1 MMLNQER
8 FQEIY
13 QSAKSAFANVSAEA
27 IAWAAIV
34 LMHLSTVPTLLA
46 MMSGLSMHYPPADYV
61 LMIWLA
67 LILFLLRA
75 AIKRDTLQMVTIG
88 LGFAVQ
94 ASMLVLLFFK

>member
-1 MMLNQER
+1 MFNQDYIKQIARQIVETV
-8 FQEIY
+8 
-13 QSAKSAFANVSAEA
+13 KSVSSEA

-46 MMSGLSMHYPPADYV
+46 MMSGYSMHHPPADYV

-75 AIKRDTLQMVTIG
+75 AIKRDALQMVTIG
-88 LGFAVQ
+88 IGFAVQ

>member
-1 MMLNQER
+1 MLDQER
-8 FQEIY
+8 FQQIW
-13 QSAKSAFANVSAEA
+13 QSIAESVKSVSAEA

-46 MMSGLSMHYPPADYV
+46 MMSGLSMDHPPADYV

-75 AIKRDTLQMVTIG
+75 AIKRDVLQMVTIG

>member
-1 MMLNQER
+1 MFDQAR
-8 FQEIY
+8 FQEMY

-34 LMHLSTVPTLLA
+34 VIHLSTVPTLLA
-46 MMSGLSMHYPPADYV
+46 MMSGLSMDHPPADYV
-61 LMIWLA
+61 LMVWLA

-75 AIKRDTLQMVTIG
+75 ALKRDVLQLLTIG

-94 ASMLVLLFFK
+94 AAMLVLLFFK